1 MSAEERRS
9 VLRDLSLNGK
19 VTLTLALVFLATV
32 ALFLAILVP
41 LEKDQHARSLEQNK
55 RLLSTLRDKY
65 QRDFIYDIVG
75 ENEESTVIDLADM
88 ARQPGILWVRIDAD
102 PIRLEATA
110 DRGAMEELLGE
121 QAPSEAALGEPAVL
135 VVRSDGRATVL
146 GSGGRPLV
154 SAHAIRADVW
164 PAWRAGAPAGES
176 SQEVEWRGEN
186 VLHSTAPLS
195 AGGELYG
202 RLSVVF
208 SLADVQRVERR
219 TRLAFYGGLATAF
232 VLLVVLL
239 NLLLS
244 RIVLA
249 PVQHVMDAMRQA
261 SRGELRVRLPVHSR
275 DEIGSMAR
283 SFNSMVDELEVA
295 EAEIEGYSRNLE
307 RMVEER
313 TRELRAS
320 EETLLAVKNHL
331 ATVIANVATGVLSLD
346 EEGRVTTFNGRAAE
360 ILGLPVSE
368 AEGRP
373 IETVLA
379 EGERRRLLE
388 FISTVR
394 QGAQR
399 ARQGQVQMKLAEGKR
414 TLSVVASPLVGEGSR
429 RVGTVVVFD
438 DVTQIL
444 ATQRLTAWKEA
455 VDRVIHEIKNP
466 LTPIGLTAQTLRSAF
481 EQDRGRFDGLFPS
494 AVQIILDSVR
504 DLKALISEF
513 AQFSRLPEVLLRRVD
528 LNELVAEVVAS
539 YAQGADVRVRAQ
551 LAAGPLAVD
560 ADPTQFKR
568 VLLNVINNGIEAMEG
583 RQGEIVITTIGP
595 GRAGRVTVS
604 VRDRGC
610 GVEDVER
617 IFEPYYTTK
626 VKGTGLGLAIARQIV
641 DEHGGDIRAESELGA
656 GTTVTI
662 RLPAPASPA

>member
-1 MSAEERRS
+1 MWAEKRLA
-9 VLRDLSLNGK
+9 VLRDLSLKGK
-19 VTLTLALVFLATV
+19 VTLTLALAFLATV
-32 ALFLAILVP
+32 ALVLAVLLP
-41 LEKDQHARSLEQNK
+41 LEKEQHVRSLEQNK

-65 QRDFIYDIVG
+65 QRDFIHDIVS

-88 ARQPGILWVRIDAD
+88 ARQQGILWVRLDAD

-110 DRGAMEELLGE
+110 DRRAMELLMDGELPDG
-121 QAPSEAALGEPAVL
+121 AGAGEPIVL
-135 VVRSDGRATVL
+135 VVRKDGTATVL
-146 GSGGRPLV
+146 GASGRPLV
-154 SAHAIRADVW
+154 SARAVHAGAW
-164 PAWRAGAPAGES
+164 PAWRADPTVGDSFREVQWGGAMA
-176 SQEVEWRGEN
+176 
-186 VLHSTAPLS
+186 LHSVAPLS
-195 AGGELYG
+195 AAGETYG
-202 RLSVVF
+202 RLSVAF
-208 SLADVQRVERR
+208 STADLQRVERR

-239 NLLLS
+239 NLLIS
-244 RIVLA
+244 HIVLA
-249 PVQHVMDAMRQA
+249 PVQRVMDAMRQA
-261 SRGELRVRLPVHSR
+261 SRGEMRVRLPVHSR
-275 DEIGSMAR
+275 DEIGSMAE
-283 SFNSMVDELEVA
+283 SFNTMVGELEVA
-295 EAEIEGYSRNLE
+295 KGEIEGYSRNLE

-320 EETLLAVKNHL
+320 EETLRAVKNHL

-360 ILGLPVSE
+360 ILGLAAAE
-368 AEGRP
+368 AEGRA
-373 IETVLA
+373 IDALLA

-388 FISTVR
+388 FIARVR
-394 QGAQR
+394 DGGPSVR
-399 ARQGQVQMKLAEGKR
+399 KGQVQMKLAEGLR
-414 TLSVVASPLVGEGSR
+414 TLSVVASPLVGDGSR
-429 RVGTVVVFD
+429 RLGTVVVFD

-481 EQDRGRFDGLFPS
+481 EQDRARFEGLFPS

-528 LNELVAEVVAS
+528 LNELVSEVVAP
-539 YAQGADVRVRAQ
+539 YAQGEGVRVRAE
-551 LAAGPLAVD
+551 LAGGPLAVE
-560 ADPTQFKR
+560 ADPTQFRR

-583 RQGEIVITTIGP
+583 RSGEIVVTTRGP
-595 GRAGRVTVS
+595 DRAGRVGIT

-641 DEHGGDIRAESELGA
+641 DEHGGDIRAESELGV

-662 RLPAPASPA
+662 RLPEAH